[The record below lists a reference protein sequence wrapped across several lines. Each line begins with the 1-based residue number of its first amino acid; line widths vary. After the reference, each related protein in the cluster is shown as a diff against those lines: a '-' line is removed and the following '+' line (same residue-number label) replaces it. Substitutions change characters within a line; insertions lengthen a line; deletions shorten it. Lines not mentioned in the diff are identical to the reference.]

1 MKGALVDSTERPTRT
16 VTARGSKCA
25 LAALLAA
32 ACAVPQPSPA
42 PGPSPVPPPVI
53 VADLPP
59 IPVQTLATDSS
70 SNRVRDNGGRIT
82 LTSTNANL
90 RDLLPLLA
98 SAAGVNL
105 VMGPEVTGRVS
116 VRFQN
121 VRAIDA
127 LNAVIQQAGLV
138 VGNPAAEL
146 PWARPVF
153 YDLPVNVNLASAATI
168 RARFNVTQKLA
179 DWLVMGR
186 TF

>member
-1 MKGALVDSTERPTRT
+1 MKAGQMVG
-16 VTARGSKCA
+16 RGKANRGNYA
-25 LAALLAA
+25 LAAILAA
-32 ACAVPQPSPA
+32 ACAVPPPPPA
-42 PGPSPVPPPVI
+42 PAPAPVPVSAPIVI
-53 VADLPP
+53 ADLPP
-59 IPVQTLATDSS
+59 APVQTLVADSS
-70 SNRVRDNGGRIT
+70 STRLRDNGGRVT

-90 RDLLPLLA
+90 RELLPLLA

-127 LNAVIQQAGLV
+127 LNAVIEQAGLV

-146 PWARPVF
+146 PWPAPVY
-153 YDLPVNVNLASAATI
+153 YDLPVNVNLASSATI

-179 DWLVMGR
+179 DWLVQGR
-186 TF
+186 SF

>member
-1 MKGALVDSTERPTRT
+1 MKGGRIK
-16 VTARGSKCA
+16 VTNWVGGTTSAI
-25 LAALLAA
+25 
-32 ACAVPQPSPA
+32 AVLIVAGCVAQRSAPA
-42 PGPSPVPPPVI
+42 PAPAPVPAPLI
-53 VADLPP
+53 LADLPP
-59 IPVQTLATDSS
+59 VPVQILVSDSAS
-70 SNRVRDNGGRIT
+70 PRQRDNGGRIT

-105 VMGPEVTGRVS
+105 VMGPEVRGRVS

-127 LNAVIQQAGLV
+127 LNAVIDQAGLV
-138 VGNPAAEL
+138 VGDPAAQL

-179 DWLVMGR
+179 DWLVKGR